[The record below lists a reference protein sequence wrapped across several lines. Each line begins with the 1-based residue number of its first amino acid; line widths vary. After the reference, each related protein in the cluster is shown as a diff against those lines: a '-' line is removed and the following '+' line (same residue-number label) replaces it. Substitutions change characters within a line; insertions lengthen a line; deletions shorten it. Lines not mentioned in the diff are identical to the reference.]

1 MNFKFKL
8 SGSLKVK
15 LHKYLTKKN
24 FVMIFKV
31 LFRGLEF
38 IRLLINLVKDFGLF

>member
-1 MNFKFKL
+1 MNFKFNS

-15 LHKYLTKKN
+15 LQKYLTKKN
-24 FVMIFKV
+24 FVIIFKV
-31 LFRGLEF
+31 LFKGLEF